1 MFLAAAPLVADDSK
15 ALQENWPS
23 SQIPEC
29 TCSISHNVHISV
41 LNGALWVWN
50 RCILGSVFHAVYR
63 QDIYCQWGKLNAK
76 YSGELDITNDEILLM
91 MTSSNGNIF
100 CVTGPLY
107 GEFTGHR
114 WNPIQRPVTRNF
126 DVFFDL
132 CPNKQLSKQSRGWWF
147 EMPPGP
153 LWSHCNVMEW
163 FSSRFTQPKQINIT
177 LIQVTI
183 EVFLLYSLVY
193 FIVR

>member
-1 MFLAAAPLVADDSK
+1 MAAKRYKRIDLVHKSQNAPVPYPIMCTFLFWMEHCGYGTGAFWDQCFMLF
-15 ALQENWPS
+15 
-23 SQIPEC
+23 
-29 TCSISHNVHISV
+29 TTRISTVSEANSMQNIVVNLIS
-41 LNGALWVWN
+41 LMM
-50 RCILGSVFHAVYR
+50 
-63 QDIYCQWGKLNAK
+63 K
-76 YSGELDITNDEILLM
+76 YSSWWHHQMETFSALLALY
-91 MTSSNGNIF
+91 TENSP
-100 CVTGPLY
+100 VTG
-107 GEFTGHR
+107 EI
-114 WNPIQRPVTRNF
+114 PIQRPVMRNF

-132 CPNKQLSKQSRGWWF
+132 RPNKQLSKQSRGWWF